1 MRIFPTLQI
10 AAPCLFATLLCAC
23 SGGKGGG
30 GPESKMGMADAGAV
44 PVEVVE
50 ARQGR
55 ITDGVEGS
63 ATVEARQFATVRA
76 QVAGTISAI
85 NVEEGAR
92 VTADQVLAQL
102 QRPAFADVVRKAR
115 GSRDK
120 AARDVRALTKLSK
133 DGLVPGQQLDE
144 ARFALRQANLEV
156 QRLTKETALAEV
168 KSPISGV
175 ITARRVQAGEAISVG
190 TPLFDVADVDD
201 LWVHLRLPER
211 HLARLAVGQ
220 PVTLHATGVGGVA
233 VPGSVERIAPTV
245 DGRSG
250 TVKVT
255 VAIPQA
261 EVSGD
266 GASKRVRLRPGMY
279 VRARIVVDVADDAVL
294 LPKRAVVYDEDRAF
308 AFRVRDAQAERI
320 ALDLGYADRTHVA
333 VKRDVVAGDQV
344 VVFGQR
350 GLEDGA
356 KVQVIDAK
364 GPSSAAPASVAPGS
378 AVPPT
383 RPASAPSQETP

>member
-1 MRIFPTLQI
+1 MRIFLLF
-10 AAPCLFATLLCAC
+10 CLVVIPLCAC
-23 SGGKGGG
+23 GNGGKDGQGSAKTG
-30 GPESKMGMADAGAV
+30 TADAGAV

-50 ARQGR
+50 ARQGP

-85 NVEEGAR
+85 NVEEGAQ
-92 VTADQVLAQL
+92 VTADQALAQL

-120 AARDVRALTKLSK
+120 AARDVRALSKLAK

-156 QRLTKETALAEV
+156 QRLSKESALAEV

-175 ITARRVQAGEAISVG
+175 ITARRAQAGEAISVG

-201 LWVHLRLPER
+201 LLVHLRLPER
-211 HLARLAVGQ
+211 HLTRLAVGQ
-220 PVTLHATGVGGVA
+220 PVTLHATGVGGA
-233 VPGSVERIAPTV
+233 SVPGAVERIAPTV

-255 VAIPQA
+255 VAIPDA
-261 EVSGD
+261 EVGTGSTLL
-266 GASKRVRLRPGMY
+266 RLRPGMY
-279 VRARIVVDVADDAVL
+279 VRARIVVDVIKDAVL
-294 LPKRAVVYDEDRAF
+294 LPKRAVIYDEDRAF
-308 AFRVRDAQAERI
+308 AFRVTDSTAQRI

-333 VKRDVVAGDQV
+333 VKRDIAAGDQV

-356 KVQVIDAK
+356 KVQVVDPTGAPASATP
-364 GPSSAAPASVAPGS
+364 PSATPPSAAPPS
-378 AVPPT
+378 AIPV
-383 RPASAPSQETP
+383 SAPSQETP